1 MTVTILA
8 VAVLAA
14 CGSTEPP
21 VAASPCAA
29 KEADT
34 VQSLCW
40 SESRLWSV
48 DIDRI
53 KSAKII
59 DRRMLIYRVV
69 DEDQDELE
77 CAHIQDHA
85 RVVRELEARKIP
97 FLDVITV
104 IP

>member
-1 MTVTILA
+1 MTMTILA

-40 SESRLWSV
+40 SEARLWNV

-77 CAHIQDHA
+77 CAYLADYE
-85 RVVRELEARKIP
+85 RVKRELEARKIP
-97 FLDVITV
+97 LLDVIHV